1 MITLVTTSE
10 ESFTLG
16 KAVLPV
22 YLPAVLFAM
31 GEGAIIPVI
40 PSIASRLGA
49 DLATA
54 GIIAALLTIGSLFG
68 NLPAGLLVE
77 RFGERNAMIGSAM
90 VAILGSLLA
99 AFAVNNLMFGAAIV
113 VIGLAHSVFA
123 LARHAFMTTFVPISY
138 RARAI
143 SMLGGAFR
151 AGIFIGPFIT
161 AGIIWIFHDSL
172 YVFLAVVLFNLTII
186 AVLFAIEDPTEK
198 LIQARLASTASIPV
212 LDGRR
217 ETIWQV
223 IVKFKKPLI
232 RLGIPSAIL
241 SGLRNSRQVLLP
253 LWAVSIGMGEAETAI
268 VIGVAGAVDFS
279 LFYLGGV
286 MMDRLGRFFTTVPS
300 TLGLAVGFILLAFTH
315 DLLDAVLWFWVMA
328 IFLAFA
334 NGISAGVL
342 MTLGSDLAPKYNPA
356 PFLGAWRVATDTG
369 QAVTPLAI
377 AGITAIASISIASA
391 AVGVVGII
399 GAALYAR
406 YIPKY
411 DPLHPIRTEQRKE
424 RKALRVERKQE
435 LRAHRKSRR

>member
-1 MITLVTTSE
+1 MIKTVTTSE
-10 ESFTLG
+10 EPFTLG

-68 NLPAGLLVE
+68 NLPAGVLVAK
-77 RFGERNAMIGSAM
+77 FGERNAMIGSAM
-90 VAILGSLLA
+90 VAILGAVLA
-99 AFAVNNLMFGAAIV
+99 AFSVNNVMFGSAIV

-123 LARHAFMTTFVPISY
+123 LARHAFMTTFVPISH
-138 RARAI
+138 RARAL
-143 SMLGGAFR
+143 STLGGAFR
-151 AGIFIGPFIT
+151 AGLFIGPFIT
-161 AGIIWIFHDSL
+161 AGIIWIFNDSL
-172 YVFLAVVLFNLTII
+172 YVFLAVVLLNLGII
-186 AVLFAIEDPTEK
+186 AVLFAIEDPTER

-212 LDGRR
+212 LTGRQ
-217 ETIWQV
+217 ETLWQT

-232 RLGIPSAIL
+232 RLGVPSAIL
-241 SGLRNSRQVLLP
+241 SGLRTSRQVLLP

-268 VIGVAGAVDFS
+268 VIGIAGAVDFS

-286 MMDRLGRFFTTVPS
+286 MMDRLGRFFTAIPS
-300 TLGLAVGFILLAFTH
+300 LLGLAAGFIVLAFTH
-315 DLLDAVLWFWVMA
+315 DLLFAETWFITMA
-328 IFLAFA
+328 ILLSVA
-334 NGISAGVL
+334 NGVSAGVL

-369 QAVTPLAI
+369 QALTPLAI
-377 AGITAIASISIASA
+377 AGITAVASISIASA
-391 AVGVVGII
+391 AVGLVGLI

-406 YIPKY
+406 YIPRY
-411 DPLHPIRTEQRKE
+411 DPLHSIRTEQRKE
-424 RKALRVERKQE
+424 RKTVRVQRKLE
-435 LRAHRKSRR
+435 LREHRKSR